1 MAAYTINDWLIF
13 LLVFVLG
20 LLIGMFLLAGSKW
33 KRRYREEVRHREEAE
48 KERDARIREL
58 EKENEDLRRE
68 LREMQSLR
76 GAADKAPARHPDDTR
91 GPV

>member
-20 LLIGMFLLAGSKW
+20 LIVGMFLLAGSKW
-33 KRRYREEVRHREEAE
+33 KRRYREEVKHREAAE
-48 KERDARIREL
+48 KERDERIREL
-58 EKENEDLRRE
+58 EAENESLRRD

-76 GAADKAPARHPDDTR
+76 GAADRAPARHPDHDR
-91 GPV
+91 GPI